1 MGSPQRL
8 WRRCAAEDCLFEEF
22 TDDVVVF
29 DPSTGETHFVTQ
41 LPALILAELDTT
53 PRSVETLIERL
64 AGPTGLE
71 QAAEQQILD
80 ALSRLE
86 AAELVESEPTESD

>member
-1 MGSPQRL
+1 MASPQRL
-8 WRRCAAEDCLFEEF
+8 WRRCVATDCLFEEIL
-22 TDDVVVF
+22 DDVVVF
-29 DPSTGETHFVTQ
+29 DPSTGETHFATQ

-53 PRSVETLIERL
+53 PRSVAALIERL
-64 AGPTGLE
+64 AGPTRLE

-86 AAELVESEPTESD
+86 AAELVESEPSEPD

>member
-1 MGSPQRL
+1 V
-8 WRRCAAEDCLFEEF
+8 ATDCLFEEF
-22 TDDVVVF
+22 PDDVVVF

-53 PRSVETLIERL
+53 PRSVAELIERL
-64 AGPTGLE
+64 AGPVELGETE
-71 QAAEQQILD
+71 EQQILD

-86 AAELVESEPTESD
+86 AAELVESEPSESD